1 MSEFIRNSKL
11 RSSMRLNK
19 LGASVLINN
28 TRNEENNYNPKS
40 KLTKITKITK
50 IQNLK
55 NLQEK
60 RKLIDRHHLLLHHL
74 NRLQMTNP
82 FKKKP

>member
-40 KLTKITKITK
+40 KLTKITKKITK

-60 RKLIDRHHLLLHHL
+60 RK
-74 NRLQMTNP
+74 
-82 FKKKP
+82 